1 MYKSIFITGA
11 TGFVGSYILDE
22 LISNGFSVKALI
34 RDKSNIRK
42 HYDNCKYIVG
52 DVLKIDTY
60 EHQLDGTECIIN
72 LVGIIR
78 EIKRK
83 NITFERLHVEAT
95 KNLLMVAERM
105 GIKRFIQMS
114 ANGANEN
121 SHIKYYRTKYEAE
134 ELIKTSNLE
143 YTIFRPSIIFGKGD
157 GFITLLAKNMKRL
170 PLFINFGKGNFPLQL
185 IDVNSVATY
194 FVKSINNKQTVNK
207 TFCLCGEK
215 IYTYIDIVMMIQK
228 SMQLKRIVI
237 PLPVWLINV
246 MTLLLGNVSFF
257 PITHDQLAMLL
268 MGNVCNDNSI
278 ENVIKIEKISL
289 EKKLSEIIKE
299 A

>member
-1 MYKSIFITGA
+1 
-11 TGFVGSYILDE
+11 
-22 LISNGFSVKALI
+22 
-34 RDKSNIRK
+34 
-42 HYDNCKYIVG
+42 
-52 DVLKIDTY
+52 
-60 EHQLDGTECIIN
+60 
-72 LVGIIR
+72 
-78 EIKRK
+78 
-83 NITFERLHVEAT
+83 
-95 KNLLMVAERM
+95 MVAERK
-105 GIKRFIQMS
+105 GIKRFIHMS

-246 MTLLLGNVSFF
+246 MTLLLGNV
-257 PITHDQLAMLL
+257 
-268 MGNVCNDNSI
+268 
-278 ENVIKIEKISL
+278 
-289 EKKLSEIIKE
+289 
-299 A
+299 

>member
-83 NITFERLHVEAT
+83 I
-95 KNLLMVAERM
+95 
-105 GIKRFIQMS
+105 
-114 ANGANEN
+114 
-121 SHIKYYRTKYEAE
+121 
-134 ELIKTSNLE
+134 
-143 YTIFRPSIIFGKGD
+143 
-157 GFITLLAKNMKRL
+157 
-170 PLFINFGKGNFPLQL
+170 
-185 IDVNSVATY
+185 
-194 FVKSINNKQTVNK
+194 
-207 TFCLCGEK
+207 
-215 IYTYIDIVMMIQK
+215 
-228 SMQLKRIVI
+228 
-237 PLPVWLINV
+237 
-246 MTLLLGNVSFF
+246 
-257 PITHDQLAMLL
+257 
-268 MGNVCNDNSI
+268 
-278 ENVIKIEKISL
+278 
-289 EKKLSEIIKE
+289 
-299 A
+299 